1 MRFSFFY
8 HKKKNM
14 FFSSKELEEARKNG
28 FILIGQT
35 GAGKSTLLNVII
47 GKDVAETGCSS
58 SSVTKNTEVYYLKLK
73 NGKYITLVDTPALS
87 DPQMIGNEKA
97 NKFNINLKEIIRDKI
112 SKEKIHIKGILY
124 LVNFQK
130 IRFDYQEQ
138 EALLNYNTFFPFKRF
153 WKHLIVTFTHYYK
166 DPNEDVSLE
175 EIRNSRDQVNEI
187 IFSKLMEKVKEVSDP
202 ISYKE
207 IKVRYYNSYSPVKND
222 KQRLQN
228 EKNKEDIEKLFDD
241 FISKEPLF

>member
-1 MRFSFFY
+1 
-8 HKKKNM
+8 M

-35 GAGKSTLLNVII
+35 GVGKSTLLNVII

-73 NGKYITLVDTPALS
+73 NGKYITLVDTPGLS
-87 DPQMIGNEKA
+87 DPEIIGDKEV

-112 SKEKIHIKGILY
+112 SKEKIYIKGILY
-124 LVNFQK
+124 LVNFQNP
-130 IRFDYQEQ
+130 RFDYQEQ

-153 WKHLIVTFTHYYK
+153 WKHLIVAFTHSYD
-166 DPNEDVSLE
+166 DPNTDVSLE
-175 EIRNSRDQVNEI
+175 EIRNSRDQANEI

-222 KQRLQN
+222 KQRLLN

>member
-1 MRFSFFY
+1 
-8 HKKKNM
+8 M

-73 NGKYITLVDTPALS
+73 NGKCITLVDTPALS
-87 DPQMIGNEKA
+87 DPQMIGNEEA

-112 SKEKIHIKGILY
+112 SKEKIYIKGILY
-124 LVNFQK
+124 LVNFQNP
-130 IRFDYQEQ
+130 RFDYQEQ

-153 WKHLIVTFTHYYK
+153 WKHLIVTFTHYYE

-175 EIRNSRDQVNEI
+175 EIRNSRDQVNER

-222 KQRLQN
+222 KQRLLN

>member
-1 MRFSFFY
+1 
-8 HKKKNM
+8 M

-28 FILIGQT
+28 FLIIGQK

-47 GKDVAETGCSS
+47 GKDVAETGRSRT
-58 SSVTKNTEVYYLKLK
+58 SVTKNTEVYYLKLK

-112 SKEKIHIKGILY
+112 SKEKIYIKGILY
-124 LVNFQK
+124 LVNFQNT
-130 IRFDYQEQ
+130 RFDYQEQ

-153 WKHLIVTFTHYYK
+153 WKHLIVAFTHSYE
-166 DPNEDVSLE
+166 DPNEDISLE
-175 EIRNSRDQVNEI
+175 EIRNSRDQANDR

-207 IKVRYYNSYSPVKND
+207 IKVKYYNSYSLGKND

>member
-1 MRFSFFY
+1 
-8 HKKKNM
+8 M

-28 FILIGQT
+28 FLIIGQI

-47 GKDVAETGCSS
+47 GKDVAETGRSRT
-58 SSVTKNTEVYYLKLK
+58 SVTKNTEVYYLKLK
-73 NGKYITLVDTPALS
+73 NGKCITLVDTPGLP
-87 DPQMIGNEKA
+87 DPDIMGDKEA
-97 NKFNINLKEIIRDKI
+97 NKFNINLKEIIKDKI
-112 SKEKIHIKGILY
+112 SKEKIYIKGILY
-124 LVNFQK
+124 LVNFQLE
-130 IRFDYQEQ
+130 RFDSQKQ

-153 WKHLIVTFTHYYK
+153 WKHLIVAFTHSYD
-166 DPNEDVSLE
+166 DPDTDVSLE
-175 EIRNSRDQVNEI
+175 EIRNSRDEANEI
-187 IFSKLMEKVKEVSDP
+187 IFSKLMEKVKKVSDP

-222 KQRLQN
+222 KQRLLN

>member
-1 MRFSFFY
+1 
-8 HKKKNM
+8 M

-47 GKDVAETGCSS
+47 GKDVAETGRSRT
-58 SSVTKNTEVYYLKLK
+58 SVTKNTEVYYLKLK
-73 NGKYITLVDTPALS
+73 NGKCITLIDTPELP
-87 DPQMIGNEKA
+87 DPEIIGDKEA
-97 NKFNINLKEIIRDKI
+97 NKFNINLKEIIKDKI
-112 SKEKIHIKGILY
+112 SKEKIYIKGILY
-124 LVNFQK
+124 LVNFQLE
-130 IRFDYQEQ
+130 RFDSQKQ

-153 WKHLIVTFTHYYK
+153 WKHLIVAFTHSYD
-166 DPNEDVSLE
+166 DPDTDVSLE
-175 EIRNSRDQVNEI
+175 EIRNSRDEANEI

-207 IKVRYYNSYSPVKND
+207 IKVKYYNSYSPGKND
-222 KQRLQN
+222 KQRLLN

>member
-1 MRFSFFY
+1 
-8 HKKKNM
+8 M
-14 FFSSKELEEARKNG
+14 FLSSKELEEARKNG
-28 FILIGQT
+28 FLIIGQT

-47 GKDVAETGCSS
+47 GKDVAETGRSRT
-58 SSVTKNTEVYYLKLK
+58 SVTKNTEVYYLKLK
-73 NGKYITLVDTPALS
+73 NGKCITLVDTPGLP
-87 DPQMIGNEKA
+87 DPDIMGDKEA
-97 NKFNINLKEIIRDKI
+97 NKFNINLKEIIKDKI
-112 SKEKIHIKGILY
+112 SKEKIYIKGILY
-124 LVNFQK
+124 LVNFQLE
-130 IRFDYQEQ
+130 RFDSQKQ

-153 WKHLIVTFTHYYK
+153 WKHLIVAFTHSYE
-166 DPNEDVSLE
+166 DPNENVSLE
-175 EIRNSRDQVNEI
+175 EIRNSRDEANEI

-228 EKNKEDIEKLFDD
+228 GKNKEDIEKLFDD